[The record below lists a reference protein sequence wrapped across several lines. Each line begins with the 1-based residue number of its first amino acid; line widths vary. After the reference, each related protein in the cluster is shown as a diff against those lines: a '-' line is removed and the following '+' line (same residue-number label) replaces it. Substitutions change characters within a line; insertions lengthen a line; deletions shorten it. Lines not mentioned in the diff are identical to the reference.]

1 MVVVRPIPWPLN
13 FRCTQL
19 ASLRLAALSLVS
31 VLLMIPRLTPK
42 QVKSVNNSRVVP
54 LIHYTGPKKVLPPA
68 ISKNI
73 EISYDEVCA
82 RQISLEAAQKER
94 CRVAQFPH
102 EGARCNGVEWFQQLL
117 SQESE
122 CSETCKHIHVWS
134 INWCTTITSRHHSH
148 NTNIYA
154 EVIAWHGD
162 DTYSSFCGHAAL
174 WSNKQVCWYHSV
186 KFHNVIA
193 HPGGMHIIQSFIS
206 CIAKLMKS
214 SGLEVHMW
222 LQHIGAWQVC

>member
-1 MVVVRPIPWPLN
+1 MVVMRPMPWPLN

-19 ASLRLAALSLVS
+19 ASLRLAALSLES
-31 VLLMIPRLTPK
+31 VLLWSLASHPSRSSMWTTVGQFHSYTILVQRKCCLLQSPK
-42 QVKSVNNSRVVP
+42 HWNQLWWSVCSTDQSGSCP
-54 LIHYTGPKKVLPPA
+54 
-68 ISKNI
+68 
-73 EISYDEVCA
+73 
-82 RQISLEAAQKER
+82 KER
-94 CRVAQFPH
+94 CRVAKFPH

-134 INWCTTITSRHHSH
+134 INWCTTITPRHHSH

-162 DTYSSFCGHAAL
+162 DTYSSFYGHAAL
-174 WSNKQVCWYHSV
+174 WSNKQVYWYHSV